1 MKTDASRALLRHTVA
16 TLAYRAEKT
25 LRGAP
30 ARFGDFAVSPGTR
43 TPAQILAH
51 MGDLFDWALWM
62 AKGKHVW
69 HDSTPLEWDAEVR
82 RFFATVEA
90 FDAHLE
96 SSAVRGS
103 TVERLF
109 QGPIADSLTHTGQLS
124 LLRRLAGK
132 PVKGENYA
140 KADIAAGATGR
151 AQAAPRVEFD

>member
-1 MKTDASRALLRHTVA
+1 MKIDASRALLRHTVA
-16 TLAYRAEKT
+16 TLAYRAGKA

-30 ARFGDFAVSPGTR
+30 ARFGEFAVAPGTR

-51 MGDLFDWALWM
+51 MGDLFDAALWM

-69 HDSTPLEWDAEVR
+69 HESAALDWDAEVA
-82 RFFATVEA
+82 RFFAAVEA

-96 SSAVRGS
+96 SSAVLGS

-124 LLRRLAGK
+124 MLRRLAGK

-140 KADIAAGATGR
+140 KADIAAGAIGR